1 MKTPWI
7 NHEEMKRISI
17 TRQTVFFFTVAR
29 EQYKSQSD
37 DSKTELSTETDSG
50 HHELDIPL
58 SAVNT
63 DEIKN
68 PNDNTDKNQALDLHR
83 KNDECKETGV
93 CQVVKKIKEIQTD
106 LVDAN
111 RSLPLDHFTEG
122 NYFNEMIDY
131 VNLKQVHQTD
141 VTHETDNN
149 LQIKSKF
156 NFEYISEFDLASSY
170 IESVKPVNALEK
182 LASTRILEPSKKRD
196 KSMKFGI
203 SQLVNVLKRIQTIYP
218 NNSLELSNAHQLP
231 TIDGAAE
238 IDYVIDS
245 QSECE
250 PMHISIADAPLDYIE
265 IDKSDSSLGNPNNL
279 VVIELDE
286 ENSESKKTGMYRLV
300 NTLKRV
306 QTIHTKDP
314 LELPTDNNFPV
325 IDAATEIDHANELQ
339 TECEPVHI
347 TPADVPPD
355 NIEIDKPNSPLE
367 ENDNPGGIELD
378 VENSESK
385 QLGIYRLVNT
395 LKKLQTIHTNNPF
408 ELSIEHNS
416 PVIDEVIEVSHD
428 GIELQTECEFE
439 AMLTSESGYIDNVNE
454 EIVREDTNKIE
465 ATEEMDEISQSGKIY
480 CKTIKSPFATFVEID
495 DFLHAPLFGEISKNT
510 FEFLDPSDKQKF
522 QLDTKFISTSTYY
535 PEQPS
540 CHLVSSAIHEIIYL
554 TKDLHTNGTK
564 KDNHNSS
571 KSIMIPIHSSP
582 KTGESYHAND
592 THDFIKI
599 RVPVIV
605 GEYNIE
611 ICLEEEILFEEEV
624 IRINEVSKNVVLTN
638 CHFTPTQLS
647 KPLGDGTCKASNG
660 VLSIEGL
667 IVQNIE
673 YIVMFDTNKNSLER
687 KEVIHLHEKIT
698 LELMVQLLQEQGIR
712 VHYNDLK
719 NYKND

>member
-37 DSKTELSTETDSG
+37 DSKIELSTETDSG
-50 HHELDIPL
+50 HYELDIPL
-58 SAVNT
+58 STVNT
-63 DEIKN
+63 DEIIN
-68 PNDNTDKNQALDLHR
+68 PNDNSEENQALDLHK
-83 KNDECKETGV
+83 KNDECKKTGV

-106 LVDAN
+106 LVYDK
-111 RSLPLDHFTEG
+111 RSLPFDYFTEG
-122 NYFNEMIDY
+122 NYFNKMIDY

-149 LQIKSKF
+149 LQIKSRF
-156 NFEYISEFDLASSY
+156 NFEYISEFDLAPSY
-170 IESVKPVNALEK
+170 IESVKSVNVLGK

-196 KSMKFGI
+196 KSIKFGI
-203 SQLVNVLKRIQTIYP
+203 SQLINVLKKIQTIYT
-218 NNSLELSNAHQLP
+218 NDSLELSIAHQLP
-231 TIDGAAE
+231 TIDGAGE
-238 IDYVIDS
+238 VDYVIDS

-250 PMHISIADAPLDYIE
+250 PVHISIADAPLGYIE
-265 IDKSDSSLGNPNNL
+265 LDKSDSSLKNPNNL
-279 VVIELDE
+279 GVIELDE
-286 ENSESKKTGMYRLV
+286 ENSKSKKMGMYRLV

-306 QTIHTKDP
+306 RKIHTEVP
-314 LELPTDNNFPV
+314 LELLTDNNCPV
-325 IDAATEIDHANELQ
+325 IDEASEIDHVNNLQ

-347 TPADVPPD
+347 SPADVPPD
-355 NIEIDKPNSPLE
+355 NIELDKPNSLLE
-367 ENDNPGGIELD
+367 ETDNPGGIELD

-395 LKKLQTIHTNNPF
+395 LKKLQTIPTNDPF

-416 PVIDEVIEVSHD
+416 PVIDEVTEVSHD

-454 EIVREDTNKIE
+454 EIVKEDTNKIE
-465 ATEEMDEISQSGKIY
+465 ATEEMDEISQSGNIY
-480 CKTIKSPFATFVEID
+480 CKTIKSPFATFVEIE
-495 DFLHAPLFGEISKNT
+495 DFLHAPLFGEISQHT
-510 FEFLDPSDKQKF
+510 FEFLDPSNKQSF

-564 KDNHNSS
+564 KHNHNNS
-571 KSIMIPIHSSP
+571 KSIMIPIHSSQ
-582 KTGESYHAND
+582 KIGESNHAND

-605 GEYNIE
+605 GEYKIE
-611 ICLEEEILFEEEV
+611 ICIEEEILFEEEV
-624 IRINEVSKNVVLTN
+624 TRINKVSKNVVLTN

-647 KPLGDGTCKASNG
+647 KPLGDGTCAASNG

-673 YIVMFDTNKNSLER
+673 YVAMFDTNKSSFER
-687 KEVIHLHEKIT
+687 TEVIHLHEKIT